1 MKFLNKEYEMSK
13 LNIEEMKESILH
25 YTLSAGLPEK
35 AYHDAVDGKTDE
47 EIEKIYKDLI
57 EDK

>member
-1 MKFLNKEYEMSK
+1 MSK

-25 YTLSAGLPEK
+25 YTLSAGLSEK
-35 AYHDAVDGKTDE
+35 AYHDAVDGKTNE
-47 EIEKIYKDLI
+47 EIEKIYKELI

>member
-1 MKFLNKEYEMSK
+1 MSK

-35 AYHDAVDGKTDE
+35 AYHDTVDGKTDE